1 MLSPKPRNCVS
12 TLGEKWNLLDPCTCA
27 EHPGDGACAPSERAQ
42 CPKQSVRFRAGVGR
56 RSVTHAE
63 KRRYV
68 KRTTPVSIGLA
79 LVPVLA
85 LTLGI
90 PFANRLEPRIA
101 GLPFLLAY
109 IVIWIVLTPLFL
121 LAVYRSEGRT

>member
-1 MLSPKPRNCVS
+1 M
-12 TLGEKWNLLDPCTCA
+12 
-27 EHPGDGACAPSERAQ
+27 
-42 CPKQSVRFRAGVGR
+42 
-56 RSVTHAE
+56 
-63 KRRYV
+63 
-68 KRTTPVSIGLA
+68 KRTTPLSIGLA

-109 IVIWIVLTPLFL
+109 LVLWILLTPVFLF
-121 LAVYRSEGRT
+121 AVFRSENRT

>member
-1 MLSPKPRNCVS
+1 
-12 TLGEKWNLLDPCTCA
+12 
-27 EHPGDGACAPSERAQ
+27 
-42 CPKQSVRFRAGVGR
+42 
-56 RSVTHAE
+56 
-63 KRRYV
+63 V
-68 KRTTPVSIGLA
+68 KRTTPLSIGLA

-109 IVIWIVLTPLFL
+109 IVVWILLTPVFL
-121 LAVYRSEGRT
+121 VAVYRSEHRA